1 MHRIALFA
9 ALAALLIGSVCDAA
23 QAVTMCGR
31 NGCGQIFTK
40 RIVHPPMGFVRR
52 AVPLTIPKTTAVQP
66 VNATK

>member
-9 ALAALLIGSVCDAA
+9 ALAALSTGSLCNAA

-40 RIVHPPMGFVRR
+40 RVVHPPMGYVRR
-52 AVPLTIPKTTAVQP
+52 AVPLAVPRTSAVQP
-66 VNATK
+66 ATATK

>member
-1 MHRIALFA
+1 
-9 ALAALLIGSVCDAA
+9 VCNAA

-52 AVPLTIPKTTAVQP
+52 AVPLAVPKTTAVQP

>member
-1 MHRIALFA
+1 MHRIGLLAV
-9 ALAALLIGSVCDAA
+9 LAALLTGSLCGAA

-40 RIVHPPMGFVRR
+40 RVVHPPVGFVKR
-52 AVPLTIPKTTAVQP
+52 AVPMAVPRTTAVQP